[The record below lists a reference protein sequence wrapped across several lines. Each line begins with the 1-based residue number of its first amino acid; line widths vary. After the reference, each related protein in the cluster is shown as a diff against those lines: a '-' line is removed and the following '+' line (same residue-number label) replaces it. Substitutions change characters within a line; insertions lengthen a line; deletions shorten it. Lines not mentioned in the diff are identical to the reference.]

1 MLKQN
6 IFSENF
12 IYKIYAKETVNFLK
26 KKLLNKKKIKSK
38 NLVVFDYGC
47 GPCTIHKYMK
57 FKKIY
62 LYDIFPI
69 KIKDK
74 NRKFKIIRKFNEI
87 KYINQNLD
95 LIIINGVIQY
105 MSEREIKNLI
115 STFIPK
121 LKYKGIIFFGDIPQ
135 HIRVMELFF
144 LIFSPKIF
152 LYIISYFFKK
162 IDYVK
167 LKYYVHSKIRLK
179 SIINKNFKKKIS
191 LKFDKSSN
199 VLFKHRYSCFLEK
212 L

>member
-12 IYKIYAKETVNFLK
+12 IYKIYAKGTINFLK
-26 KKLLNKKKIKSK
+26 KKLFKKKIKSK

-47 GPCTIHKYMK
+47 GPCTIHKYIK

-74 NRKFKIIRKFNEI
+74 NRKFKIIKKFNEI
-87 KYINQNLD
+87 KNINQKLD

-105 MSEREIKNLI
+105 MNEREIKNLI
-115 STFIPK
+115 STFVPK

-135 HIRVMELFF
+135 HIRVIELFF

-152 LYIISYFFKK
+152 LYISRYFFKRL
-162 IDYVK
+162 DY
-167 LKYYVHSKIRLK
+167 LNFKYYVHSKIRLK
-179 SIINKNFKKKIS
+179 SIINKNFKKIIS
-191 LKFDKSSN
+191 LQFDKSSS
-199 VLFKHRYSCFLEK
+199 VIFKHRYSCFLEK